1 MANSDKNILI
11 TPNTGSA
18 LNPTIAFTGS
28 NASPITMSILDTGA
42 LSFSGTSGQLFSI
55 VDSLSGSIFSVNDIS
70 GIPSLEILDTGLVKL
85 NQYGGNATIGVVT
98 PYTGLVSSGAARLS
112 ISTISAATAGL
123 IVKGKPSQSENL
135 VEFYRSSA
143 DASPVFKIQAGTY
156 PVYIDNLAVGS
167 NVYANYQIVGGVIS
181 GNMGNVLHQFNSWNA
196 AWVTVGVRGAA
207 SQTANLQEWQNSAG
221 TVLSRIGSDG
231 RARIGGS
238 NGIGTGITAS
248 TLGAGGIDPSWTVIT
263 AKGAA
268 SQTANLQEW
277 QDSAGTVYAFI
288 NPFGQ
293 LSIGQSPTIYS
304 NARISINTV
313 ATTVVGQVIRG
324 VASQTAN
331 LQEWQNS
338 AGDVV
343 AALAINTAGG
353 SQNATLKL
361 QGAYGGIISNGEWS
375 ISRNGGDLE
384 MFAPTNYLVRTAY
397 AGSFIIRGAASQT
410 ANLQE
415 WQNSAGTLMARVA
428 FDGSFTAGGYNGA
441 TKFIVDQFGTLSL
454 GTNRNISGTLTYL
467 FVQSQGATDIGA
479 VIKGHASQSANL
491 QEWQNSAGTVLAK
504 ITPAG
509 GLELQSGL
517 SVVSNAQVSYAF
529 SVGGISP
536 YTNDAML
543 AVSTANGATSSV
555 GILVRGV
562 SGQTGDLQQW
572 QDSAGSVKALIG
584 SGGNGVFNG
593 IRSGSGSTTGA
604 INAYTT
610 AAQIGI
616 LVRGA
621 ASQTANLQEWQNSAG
636 TVLSR
641 IRNDGVVI
649 GPELRTTNNGV
660 MVREENAG
668 GTLTQQRATTTPANP
683 GTNLAKIYFRDGT
696 DAGTL
701 KLVVRAGTAGA
712 ETTILDN
719 IPQS

>member
-384 MFAPTNYLVRTAY
+384 MLAPTNYLVRTAY

-410 ANLQE
+410 ANIQE
-415 WQNSAGTLMARVA
+415 WQSSAGALLARVTSS
-428 FDGSFTAGGYNGA
+428 GGTSWYGGYN
-441 TKFIVDQFGTLSL
+441 QF
-454 GTNRNISGTLTYL
+454 
-467 FVQSQGATDIGA
+467 
-479 VIKGHASQSANL
+479 
-491 QEWQNSAGTVLAK
+491 
-504 ITPAG
+504 
-509 GLELQSGL
+509 
-517 SVVSNAQVSYAF
+517 
-529 SVGGISP
+529 
-536 YTNDAML
+536 
-543 AVSTANGATSSV
+543 
-555 GILVRGV
+555 
-562 SGQTGDLQQW
+562 TGDVRVGTTNYYDAELNVQTR
-572 QDSAGSVKALIG
+572 STGEKGIVVRAL
-584 SGGNGVFNG
+584 
-593 IRSGSGSTTGA
+593 
-604 INAYTT
+604 
-610 AAQIGI
+610 
-616 LVRGA
+616 

-636 TVLSR
+636 DVLARFDPYGYFNAYGYTLPTS
-641 IRNDGVVI
+641 NGSFESAY
-649 GPELRTTNNGV
+649 GGAFMAMKKTTSAV
-660 MVREENAG
+660 
-668 GTLTQQRATTTPANP
+668 ANP
-683 GTNLAKIYFRDGT
+683 ASDVARIYLVAGTN
-696 DAGTL
+696 AGTL
-701 KLVVRAGTAGA
+701 KLVVKAGTAGA